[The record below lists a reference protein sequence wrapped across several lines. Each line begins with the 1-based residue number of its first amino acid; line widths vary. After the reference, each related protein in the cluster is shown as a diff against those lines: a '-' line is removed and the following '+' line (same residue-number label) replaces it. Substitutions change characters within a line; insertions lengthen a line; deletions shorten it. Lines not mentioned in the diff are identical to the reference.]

1 LLLGIAGAGLYM
13 LANWISKDQLRA
25 RAEMKWGIGLVAFG
39 LMLATSCEKSE
50 CAPPEITGIV
60 GNVAQFK
67 PAGEYLI
74 EMEGLDNPYKGTIKV
89 TGTSYKLEGEKY
101 RIRMR
106 SACSGWSEW
115 FYKP

>member
-1 LLLGIAGAGLYM
+1 MKRIAIAIMLLLTF
-13 LANWISKDQLRA
+13 SCTKD
-25 RAEMKWGIGLVAFG
+25 
-39 LMLATSCEKSE
+39 E

-60 GNVAQFK
+60 GNVAHFK

-74 EMEGLDNPYKGTIKV
+74 EMEGLDNPYKGTISV